1 MDADRDGNE
10 IRTQLVGATTSAIR
24 TRLGGATAPA
34 TRVAALLGIFLAA
47 TLAHRESLSYWFTSA
62 DTIPLIASAQT
73 ESLADLDGVFTE
85 PLMAGT
91 RFEEVGLFYRPLST
105 LSFALDY
112 ALWGLDPAGYH
123 LTNLLLHGGT
133 AVLAAVALVAVTG
146 RRGAGYLGG
155 LLFAIHPLTAEVV
168 PTAGRRQDVLMT
180 FFLLGALVLLVRAS
194 RSLREGTPRCP
205 RGDRSAFAGSV
216 GCSAFAGSVG
226 CYGLALLAKEPALM
240 FPGMVAAWIAL
251 EYGRARAGPDG
262 SVLRNALTP
271 AAARAATLAVVP
283 YALVTLLYLAVR
295 ISVLG
300 EVGGYQEQEPLGVD
314 DRFLVGI
321 EYVLSLGYQ
330 QDPVGFATLP
340 GTPGAWWL
348 VVLGMV
354 AAAGLAVGG
363 TVLGFRNDS
372 QAGRGE
378 PQERGEPQ
386 RRGVRM
392 NALPLWN
399 VLSLRGLG
407 ALAFVGL
414 LVTVPLAIRFEP
426 TMYEHTP
433 LLYAE
438 GSIAFAYPR
447 PSSAVV
453 GLLLIGAFLVAVAWA
468 LRARDI
474 RLHPTDRVAL
484 LFLLVWLA
492 GPLALFV
499 ITGDYALRSGYL
511 SVVPATGALAVLLSV
526 GIEGLRGRF
535 EEHSTA
541 GPNLVLVGI
550 VLLLVVP
557 LVATSPLVHP
567 SDGWETSGEIN
578 EGVLTGVE
586 EATADGPPPADLRV
600 EGLVINVADRGCE
613 LPRAKSVLYARPG
626 TVEAWLGLHDREHAL
641 RTADARLLEERPAE
655 VIAHTAVED
664 GENGDR
670 AVVRM
675 EYSESASG
683 ECATEAWDRVD

>member
-1 MDADRDGNE
+1 MDTDRDGNE
-10 IRTQLVGATTSAIR
+10 IRTRLGGVTTSAIR

-226 CYGLALLAKEPALM
+226 CYGLALLAKEPALV

-271 AAARAATLAVVP
+271 AAARAAALAVVP
-283 YALVTLLYLAVR
+283 YAVVTGIYLAVR

-300 EVGGYQEQEPLGVD
+300 EVGGYQEQDTVEVD
-314 DRFLVGI
+314 DRLLVGI
-321 EYVLSLGYQ
+321 EYLLSLGYQ
-330 QDPVGFATLP
+330 QDPIGFATLS

-348 VVLGMV
+348 VVLAMV
-354 AAAGLAVGG
+354 AAAGVAVGG
-363 TVLGFRNDS
+363 FVLGIRSDS
-372 QAGRGE
+372 QAGRE
-378 PQERGEPQ
+378 PRG
-386 RRGVRM
+386 RLVRM
-392 NALPLWN
+392 NALPFSN
-399 VLSLRGLG
+399 TLSLRGLR

-414 LVTVPLAIRFEP
+414 LVAVPLAIRLES
-426 TMYEHTP
+426 TVYEHTP

-453 GLLLIGAFLVAVAWA
+453 GLLLVGAFLVAVAWA
-468 LRARDI
+468 LRAREG

-484 LFLLVWLA
+484 LFLPIWLA

-499 ITGDYALRSGYL
+499 ITGDYALRSGYF
-511 SVVPATGALAVLLSV
+511 SVVPATGALAVVLSV
-526 GIEGLRGRF
+526 GIEGLRERFGGR
-535 EEHSTA
+535 SLGTA
-541 GPNLVLVGI
+541 GPSFVLVGI

-567 SDGWETSGEIN
+567 TDGWETSGEIN
-578 EGVLTGVE
+578 EEVLTGVE
-586 EATADGPPPADLRV
+586 EATANGPPDADLRV

-613 LPRAKSVLYARPG
+613 FPREKSVLYARPG
-626 TVEAWLGLHDREHAL
+626 TVEAWLDLHDREHDL
-641 RTADARLLEERPAE
+641 TTADAQPLEERPAE
-655 VIAHTAVED
+655 VTAHTAVEGD
-664 GENGDR
+664 GEGTDR

-675 EYSESASG
+675 EYSGSVSG
-683 ECATEAWDRVD
+683 ECATEAWDRVS